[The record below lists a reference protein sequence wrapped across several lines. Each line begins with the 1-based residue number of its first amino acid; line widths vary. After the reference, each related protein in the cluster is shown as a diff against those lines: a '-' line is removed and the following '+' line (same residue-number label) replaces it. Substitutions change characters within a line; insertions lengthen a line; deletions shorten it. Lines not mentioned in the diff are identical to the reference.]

1 MHDTRKWS
9 VTSSLWGTISISV
22 RSIPC
27 DTIKSSV
34 WLKRCV
40 GPVTFCLTPKEFIR
54 SGNASPN
61 ASFVLST
68 WMLKSPTISALSAL
82 TNRSERKSENYFR
95 KSLYGPGGIYTVAR
109 ARDRTDLFCLS
120 NSLTLSIS
128 ISNESNLY
136 PVFWVTLRISL
147 YIVATLPT
155 SLTRL
160 VLITVAWWSRSI

>member
-1 MHDTRKWS
+1 MQHARYRKWS
-9 VTSSLWGTISISV
+9 VTSSLWGMISISV

-27 DTIKSSV
+27 DIIKSSV

-54 SGNASPN
+54 SVNASPN

-68 WMLKSPTISALSAL
+68 WMLKSPTISALSTV
-82 TNRSERKSENYFR
+82 TNRSERKSANSFR
-95 KSLYGPGGIYTVAR
+95 KSVYGPGGLYTVAR
-109 ARDRTDLFCLS
+109 ASDRTDLFCLS
-120 NSLTLSIS
+120 DSLTLSIS

-147 YIVATLPT
+147 YIVATPRPATT
-155 SLTRL
+155 SRARAYNSSL
-160 VLITVAWWSRSI
+160 VE